1 MQYYYCYTKNNNLF
15 ETEVKYAKMLG
26 LYIYYDELLDIFYD
40 EFDDPIDIKGMNI
53 FPRTSISQTK
63 TLLDA
68 IEIHLGN
75 SLITQEDYEKTLNWP
90 NYIETIRNNIILT
103 GEEIINNPDYI
114 SEIFGNNK
122 IFFKT
127 KMKNFSQIIEVSKL
141 YEDNSPFMKTLK
153 KHSQDEFIIS
163 DEVFIEHD
171 KNGPLEYRAFII
183 NGNIYNISRISN
195 TLLCTIPKEI
205 IYKLQEIVSKLKET
219 DFPKSYVID
228 LFIYKNKFG
237 EKVVD
242 ILECN
247 PIIASGIY
255 LYNSVIEKVEDLE
268 HRCPSASIPKEKIKY
283 DKHNKY
289 SFNIKSKAT
298 PSIYYKLP
306 GGFASDLMSFSFLN
320 QESNENTYIHFNYHN
335 VNFLNLGLNSTITL
349 LSAEELITK
358 DEELT
363 ELEEEMG
370 NDKVKNKKLVRS
382 KVR

>member
-1 MQYYYCYTKNNNLF
+1 MKYYYCYTKNNNLF
-15 ETEVKYAKMLG
+15 ETEINYAKMLG
-26 LYIYYDELLDIFYD
+26 IYVYYDEILDIFYD

-68 IEIHLGN
+68 IDCHYGN
-75 SLITQEDYEKTLNWP
+75 SLVTMEDYEKTLNWP
-90 NYIETIRNNIILT
+90 NYIRIIRNNIILT
-103 GEEIINNPDYI
+103 GEQIINNRDYI
-114 SEIFGNNK
+114 SKIFGNDK

-127 KMKNFSQIIEVSKL
+127 KIKNFSQVIDVSSL
-141 YEDNSPFMKTLK
+141 YEDNTSFMKTLK

-163 DEVFIEHD
+163 DEVFIEQD

-195 TLLCTIPKEI
+195 TLLCIIPKEI
-205 IYKLQEIVSKLKET
+205 IYKLQQTVSNLKET

-228 LFIYKNKFG
+228 LFIYKNQFG

-255 LYNSVIEKVEDLE
+255 LYNSVIEKIDDLE
-268 HRCPSASIPKEKIKY
+268 HLCPSASIPREKIKY
-283 DKHNKY
+283 DKYNKY
-289 SFNIKSKAT
+289 SYNIKSKVI

-306 GGFASDLMSFSFLN
+306 GGFASDLVANSFLN
-320 QESNENTYIHFNYHN
+320 QESNKDTYIHFNYHN
-335 VNFLNLGLNSTITL
+335 LNFLNLESNNPPQL
-349 LSAEELITK
+349 LTDDDLINQDEELIEIE
-358 DEELT
+358 DIP
-363 ELEEEMG
+363 
-370 NDKVKNKKLVRS
+370 KNKKLVRI